1 MSLALYKPNS
11 KNAGCAFSFRI
22 GTNKKFEPTLYVSAI
37 QQFGWDSSKRSG
49 NFSGN
54 KDDPDKNINVKFNE
68 FEIGGILSAFK
79 NRNEYSAFHSFE
91 ENKTSIKFTPWDKP
105 VKIVQNNKEA
115 TIKVPAFGAVFTR
128 NGNQTFRIPLEPGE
142 VETLSEFLKFFLH
155 ELYKHRRR
163 EEIKLHKNKKSTE
176 MGMEKIPAK
185 DTKPY
190 KPPSDVPF

>member
-1 MSLALYKPNS
+1 MSLSLYKPNS

-22 GTNKKFEPTLYVSAI
+22 GINKKFEPTLYVSAI
-37 QQFGWDSSKRSG
+37 QQFGWDSARRSG

-68 FEIGGILSAFK
+68 FEVGGILSAFK

-105 VKIVQNNKEA
+105 VKITQNNKE
-115 TIKVPAFGAVFTR
+115 TTVKVPAFGAVFTR

-142 VETLSEFLKFFLH
+142 VETLSEFLKFFLG

-163 EEIKLHKNKKSTE
+163 EEIKVQKNKKSQE
-176 MGMEKIPAK
+176 EKSKTKTPA
-185 DTKPY
+185 
-190 KPPSDVPF
+190 DVPF